1 MTAAGRHTFPSNEG
15 NPKAMTKTI
24 LLATTAI
31 LFTGGSAFAQTTP
44 APSEAANPPQAEAS
58 QQGVLVF
65 TPDFFADQRPNTALD
80 MVNRIPGFS
89 VQDGDGSRGF
99 EGAVGNILING
110 ARPASKNDAGSS
122 VLGRTLVAQ
131 VERIELVRGGAPGID
146 MQGYS
151 VVVNVVTKAQSSVE
165 HILTSNYFLFEGGQD
180 VANGSYQF
188 TARDGDRV
196 WGFTLSDGVST
207 SDANGVG
214 RVIRTR
220 PDGTVLRDEGYFND
234 QQGGGQGVRG
244 NYANAFMGGKIDLTA
259 RLGQNDY
266 RNWSRQDA
274 PGVLRENSYEEDGT
288 NGEVGAVFTRP
299 MRDGLVSE
307 TRFIRE
313 WSDFDSASVSATR
326 LGAVDSPGQ
335 RFESTG
341 ESSETILRSLL
352 RWERSSSMTIEAG
365 GEVAY
370 NMLSVDQAFSVGG
383 TNVPLPSASVTVEEI
398 RGEAFTKATWR
409 VRPNL
414 TVEGGLRLEGSTI
427 TQSGDADQEKSFFFA
442 KPRVQVTWTPMPQ
455 NQVRFRFE
463 RELGQLDFGD
473 FAASSELE
481 DDNVFG
487 GNVDL
492 EPEQRWISEITY
504 ERRFLG
510 DGIVSVGYRHDE
522 IIDVIDRLPLPGNL
536 SATGNIGDGT
546 LDQLAVNVVVPLDWT
561 GFSGGQF
568 AFRNTWNKTEVT
580 DPTTGQTRPISG
592 VRPSQ
597 PGFTISQDIT
607 AWKIN
612 WAVTYL
618 DSLQQISYDPDQT
631 SGFRGHDY
639 FEAYAEYKP
648 TPSLSFRAQVNVWDD
663 FVVERTVYADR
674 SAARPIEF
682 VELRP
687 VDPRTFWSLRVKKTF

>member
-1 MTAAGRHTFPSNEG
+1 MLIANILAQAAVAAAPV
-15 NPKAMTKTI
+15 PAV
-24 LLATTAI
+24 
-31 LFTGGSAFAQTTP
+31 AQ
-44 APSEAANPPQAEAS
+44 PQ
-58 QQGVLVF
+58 QQGVISYPVS
-65 TPDFFADQRPNTALD
+65 FFAGQQVANANEMLA
-80 MVNRIPGFS
+80 RIPGFS
-89 VQDGDGSRGF
+89 LDTGDTVRGF
-99 EGAVGNILING
+99 EGAAGNVIVDGQRPTSKTDNLEEILRRI
-110 ARPASKNDAGSS
+110 PAG
-122 VLGRTLVAQ
+122 Q
-131 VERIELVRGGAPGID
+131 IERIDVIRGGAPGID
-146 MQGYS
+146 MQGYP
-151 VVVNVVTKAQSSVE
+151 VVVNVITRTQSSRE
-165 HILTSNYFLFEGGQD
+165 SILTSNYFLFEGGQD

-188 TARDGDRV
+188 TARDGDRTL
-196 WGFTLSDGVST
+196 GFTLSDGVST

-214 RVIRTR
+214 RVVRTR
-220 PDGTVLRDEGYFND
+220 PDGTILRDEGYFND

-244 NYANAFMGGKIDLTA
+244 NYANAFLGGKIDLTA
-259 RLGQNDY
+259 RIGQNDY

-274 PGVLRENSYEEDGT
+274 PGVLRENSFDETGT
-288 NGEVGAVFTRP
+288 SGEVGAVYSRP
-299 MRDGLVSE
+299 LRTGLVSE

-313 WSDFDSASVSATR
+313 WSDFENASLSNNRV
-326 LGAVDSPGQ
+326 GAVISPEQ

-341 ESSETILRSLL
+341 DSSETILRSLL
-352 RWERSSSMTIEAG
+352 RWERSSAMTIEAG

-383 TNVPLPSASVTVEEI
+383 ANVPLPSASITVEET
-398 RGEAFTKATWR
+398 RGEAFGKATWR
-409 VRPNL
+409 IRPNL

-427 TQSGDADQEKSFFFA
+427 SQSGDANLEKSFFFA

-455 NQVRFRFE
+455 NQIRFRFE

-473 FAASSELE
+473 FAASAELS
-481 DDNVFG
+481 DGNVFG

-492 EPEQRWISEITY
+492 EPEQRWISELTY

-510 DGIVSVGYRHDE
+510 DGIVSIGYRHDE
-522 IIDVIDRLPLPGNL
+522 IIDVIDRLPLPGDL
-536 SATGNIGDGT
+536 SATGNIGDGS
-546 LDQLAVNVVVPLDWT
+546 LDQLDVNIVLPLDST

-580 DPTTGQTRPISG
+580 DPTTGRTRPISG

-597 PGFTISQDIT
+597 PAFTISQDIT

-612 WAVTYL
+612 WSVTYL

-639 FEAYAEYKP
+639 LEAFIEYKP
-648 TPSLSFRAQVNVWDD
+648 APSLSFRAQVNVWND

-674 SAARPIEF
+674 TAARPIEYI
-682 VELRP
+682 ELRP

>member
-1 MTAAGRHTFPSNEG
+1 
-15 NPKAMTKTI
+15 MTKTI
-24 LLATTAI
+24 LLATTAV
-31 LFTGGSAFAQTTP
+31 LLTATGALAQTAP
-44 APSEAANPPQAEAS
+44 APAPQAEAG
-58 QQGVLVF
+58 QQGVLIF
-65 TPDFFADQRPNTALD
+65 TPDFFAAQRPNTALD
-80 MVNRIPGFS
+80 MVNRVPGFS

-110 ARPASKNDAGSS
+110 SRPASKNDTGSS

-151 VVVNVVTKAQSSVE
+151 VVVNVITKTQSSVE
-165 HILTSNYFLFEGGQD
+165 QILTVGYMLSEGGQD
-180 VANGSYQF
+180 AGNGSYQF
-188 TARDGDRV
+188 VARDGDRV
-196 WGFTLSDGVST
+196 MGFTLSDGLSIND
-207 SDANGVG
+207 SAGVG

-234 QQGGGQGVRG
+234 QQGGGQSVRG

-259 RLGQNDY
+259 RIGQNDY
-266 RNWSRQDA
+266 SQWSIQDA
-274 PGVLRENSYEEDGT
+274 PGVLRRNSYDEDGT
-288 NGEVGAVFTRP
+288 SGEVGAVFTRP
-299 MRDGLVSE
+299 LRSGLVSE

-313 WSDFDSASVSATR
+313 WSDFDSVSLSSTR
-326 LGAVDSPGQ
+326 LGAVASPEQ
-335 RFESTG
+335 RFESAG

-352 RWERSSSMTIEAG
+352 RWERSSSMTIEGG

-383 TNVPLPSASVTVEEI
+383 VGVPLPSASVTVEET
-398 RGEAFTKATWR
+398 RGEAFGKATWR
-409 VRPNL
+409 IRPNL
-414 TVEGGLRLEGSTI
+414 TVEGGLRLEASTI
-427 TQSGDADQEKSFFFA
+427 SQSGDADLEKSFFFA

-473 FAASSELE
+473 FAASAELSNE
-481 DDNVFG
+481 NVFG

-492 EPEQRWISEITY
+492 EPEQRWISELVY

-510 DGIVSVGYRHDE
+510 DGIVSIGYRHDE
-522 IIDVIDRLPLPGNL
+522 IVDVIDRLPLPGNL
-536 SATGNIGDGT
+536 SATGNIGDGR
-546 LDQLAVNVVVPLDWT
+546 LDQLAVNVIVPLDWA

-568 AFRNTWNKTEVT
+568 QFRNSWNKTEVT
-580 DPTTGQTRPISG
+580 DPTTGRTRTISQ

-597 PGFTISQDIT
+597 PNFTISQDIT
-607 AWKIN
+607 TWKVN

-618 DSLQQISYDPDQT
+618 PSLEQISYGPDET
-631 SGFRGHDY
+631 SGWTGSNY
-639 FEAYAEYKP
+639 FEAFAEYKP
-648 TPSLSFRAQVNVWDD
+648 TPTLSIRAQVNIWDD
-663 FVVERTVYADR
+663 FEVERTVYSNR
-674 SAARPIEF
+674 SAARPIEY

-687 VDPRTFWSLRVKKTF
+687 SDPRTFWQIRVRKTF